1 MFDLNACVCEVFW
14 LYQRMFTLV
23 RPVQFYNDNLVGFE
37 HDEGDF
43 TAIRTTAIYKC
54 KLAPLHCVK
63 LEENR
68 EKNYAN
74 LYPFKPTYILNVHL
88 YFRVRTGSNIIKFEI
103 NAQNVVSTY

>member
-37 HDEGDF
+37 RDEGDF
-43 TAIRTTAIYKC
+43 TAIRSTAIYKC

-68 EKNYAN
+68 EKK
-74 LYPFKPTYILNVHL
+74 LCKPVPIQTDVHSKCT
-88 YFRVRTGSNIIKFEI
+88 FIF
-103 NAQNVVSTY
+103 